1 MLSSQRFW
9 ISTIMT
15 SPSTGLAESAV
26 AESAVAIVQEIDR
39 RIGGVGLE
47 LAGVTAN
54 LQDVSAVVLRQGEQ
68 FRTLR
73 GAVDAMT
80 GANADIDRNAGRA
93 SALAAAA
100 ATEAGESHAAVASA
114 VREIT
119 GLIDGVAR
127 MERQLALVNSSLTQV
142 AAVSRAI
149 QSIAKQTNLLAL
161 NATIEAARAGEAG
174 RGFAVVAT
182 EVKELARQT
191 QTATVQIGETV
202 QVLTSQVV
210 GLIRDSATATASA
223 TEARA
228 GTGLIE
234 TVVGRMEGIF
244 AQVHAATR
252 DIADSVRGNR
262 ERCGAVERE
271 LDDLEP
277 AVAGSARHLDLA
289 NQRLG
294 ALLETS
300 EALIDYVGT
309 SPIPTDETPF
319 LRATAD
325 AAAQVSALFEA
336 AVQRGDISLPALFD
350 EDYQPIPGS
359 DPQQFLTRFSDLTD
373 RLLPPVQ
380 EPLLDLQ
387 PARRLRHPLRP
398 QRLSADSQP
407 GVQSAARRRSGV
419 EHGALPGAASVSV
432 PRRLEGRPVDAPVD
446 PHHAARH
453 GRGTA
458 GAHQDHERPGFRARA
473 SMGGLQHGR
482 SARFGALI
490 GACAPKCI
498 QCLALS

>member
-1 MLSSQRFW
+1 MLSPQRFW

-15 SPSTGLAESAV
+15 SPTSAL
-26 AESAVAIVQEIDR
+26 AESAVAIVQEVDR

-80 GANADIDRNAGRA
+80 GANADIDRNAERA

-100 ATEAGESHAAVASA
+100 ATEAGDSHAAVASA

-202 QVLTSQVV
+202 QALTSQVV

-223 TEARA
+223 TQARA

-252 DIADSVRGNR
+252 DIADSVRGNL

-277 AVAGSARHLDLA
+277 AVAGSARHLELA

-359 DPQQFLTRFSDLTD
+359 DPQQFLTRFTSLTD

-380 EPLLDLQ
+380 EPLLDLSPRVAFATLCDRNGYLPTHNRAYNQ
-387 PARRLRHPLRP
+387 PQGADPVWNMAHCRGRRLYQFRAALKAARSS
-398 QRLSADSQP
+398 RLSIHTMQRDMGGGQR
-407 GVQSAARRRSGV
+407 V
-419 EHGALPGAASVSV
+419 LIKIMN
-432 PRRLEGRPVDAPVD
+432 APVFVQGRQWGAFSMAVLPD
-446 PHHAARH
+446 P
-453 GRGTA
+453 GR
-458 GAHQDHERPGFRARA
+458 
-473 SMGGLQHGR
+473 
-482 SARFGALI
+482 
-490 GACAPKCI
+490 
-498 QCLALS
+498 

>member
-1 MLSSQRFW
+1 LDF
-9 ISTIMT
+9 TIMT
-15 SPSTGLAESAV
+15 SPSTAL

-47 LAGVTAN
+47 LADITAN
-54 LQDVSAVVLRQGEQ
+54 VQDVSAVVLRQGEQ

-73 GAVDAMT
+73 GAVDAMAR
-80 GANADIDRNAGRA
+80 ANADIDGNAGRA

-100 ATEAGESHAAVASA
+100 AAEAGDSHAAVASA

-119 GLIDGVAR
+119 GLIDDVTR
-127 MERQLALVNSSLTQV
+127 MERQLALVNSSLSQV

-161 NATIEAARAGEAG
+161 NATIEAARAGDAG

-202 QVLTSQVV
+202 QALTSQVV
-210 GLIRDSATATASA
+210 ELIRDSATATASA
-223 TEARA
+223 TQARA

-244 AQVHAATR
+244 AQLHAATR
-252 DIADSVRGNR
+252 DIVGSVQGNL

-277 AVAGSARHLDLA
+277 AVAGSARHLAMA
-289 NQRLG
+289 NQRLD

-300 EALIDYVGT
+300 EGLIDYVGT

-336 AVQRGDISLPALFD
+336 AVSRGDISLEALFD
-350 EDYQPIPGS
+350 ENYQPVLGS
-359 DPQQFLTRFSDLTD
+359 NPPQFLTRFTDLTD
-373 RLLPPVQ
+373 RLLPSVQ
-380 EPLLDLQ
+380 EPLLDLSPRVAFATLCDRNGYLPTHNRTYNQ
-387 PARRLRHPLRP
+387 PQGSDPVWNTAHCRGRRLYQFRAALKAARSS
-398 QRLSADSQP
+398 RLSIHTMQRDMGGGQR
-407 GVQSAARRRSGV
+407 V
-419 EHGALPGAASVSV
+419 LIKIMN
-432 PRRLEGRPVDAPVD
+432 APVFVQGRQWGAFSMAVL
-446 PHHAARH
+446 PEQAR
-453 GRGTA
+453 
-458 GAHQDHERPGFRARA
+458 
-473 SMGGLQHGR
+473 
-482 SARFGALI
+482 
-490 GACAPKCI
+490 
-498 QCLALS
+498 

>member
-1 MLSSQRFW
+1 MTPSS
-9 ISTIMT
+9 
-15 SPSTGLAESAV
+15 PALAEAAV
-26 AESAVAIVQEIDR
+26 AVVQEIDR

-47 LAGVTAN
+47 LADITAN
-54 LQDVSAVVLRQGEQ
+54 VQDVSAIVLRQGEQ

-73 GAVDAMT
+73 GAVDAMSA
-80 GANADIDRNAGRA
+80 ANADIDRNAGQA

-100 ATEAGESHAAVASA
+100 ATEADESHAAVANA
-114 VREIT
+114 VREIA

-127 MERQLALVNSSLTQV
+127 MERQLALVNASLTQV
-142 AAVSRAI
+142 ATVSRAI
-149 QSIAKQTNLLAL
+149 QAIAKQTNLLAL

-191 QTATVQIGETV
+191 QTATVQIGDTV
-202 QVLTSQVV
+202 QALTSQVA

-223 TEARA
+223 TQARA

-252 DIADSVRGNR
+252 DIADRVQGNR

-277 AVAGSARHLDLA
+277 AVAGSARHLELA
-289 NQRLG
+289 NQRLT

-300 EALIDYVGT
+300 EGLIDYVGT

-325 AAAQVSALFEA
+325 AAARVAALFEEA
-336 AVQRGDISLPALFD
+336 LQRGDISLDALFD
-350 EDYQPIPGS
+350 ETYQPIPGTN
-359 DPQQFLTRFSDLTD
+359 PPQFLTRFTALTD

-380 EPLLDLQ
+380 EPLLDLSPRITFATLCDRNGYLPTHNRQYNQ
-387 PARRLRHPLRP
+387 PQGPDPVWNMAHCRGRRLYQFRSALKAARSP
-398 QRLSADSQP
+398 RLSINTMPRDMGGGRRVLIKIMNAPVVVRGRHWGAFSTAILPD
-407 GVQSAARRRSGV
+407 AAR
-419 EHGALPGAASVSV
+419 
-432 PRRLEGRPVDAPVD
+432 
-446 PHHAARH
+446 
-453 GRGTA
+453 
-458 GAHQDHERPGFRARA
+458 
-473 SMGGLQHGR
+473 
-482 SARFGALI
+482 
-490 GACAPKCI
+490 
-498 QCLALS
+498 